1 MRFFWLAPIV
11 VLALAGCGHGP
22 APQAADTPQG
32 QCAAA
37 ADQDPDV
44 KAAEQ
49 KQIIMTL
56 NSQQGGSS
64 VAAIRQ
70 QKIDACLRARGLGP
84 PGGVEK
90 VR

>member
-1 MRFFWLAPIV
+1 MRVFWLAGLAA
-11 VLALAGCGHGP
+11 LALAGCGR
-22 APQAADTPQG
+22 APSAPAADTPQG

-44 KAAEQ
+44 KAARQ

-56 NSQQGGSS
+56 SSQQGGSQ
-64 VAAIRQ
+64 VPDIRQ
-70 QKIDACLRARGLGP
+70 QKIDACLRGRGLGP